1 MGSIDFLLFL
11 KVCLCLG
18 RVRLDSLYLMVKR
31 RIGLMTGGGDA
42 PGLNGIIEA
51 TVRSLA
57 NHPIELVGIR
67 DGFEGIFSR
76 RTVSLTSEGV
86 WNAHA
91 NAGTLLGT
99 SNKSSTK
106 GREAEF
112 FQAFGEL
119 KLDGLIAAG
128 GDGTFEGLSRVIK
141 GLNLIGVPKTI
152 DNDLQGT
159 DVTFGFDTACAVVA
173 EAVDALRA
181 TADAHRR
188 VLVVEAMG
196 RTAGWIALGGGLA
209 SYADAILVPER
220 PFDRAALKA
229 HLTKL
234 QAGGRRGAM
243 IVVGE
248 GAYAIGESPKI
259 AFRVEG
265 SPQAD
270 RFGGIAE
277 NIARWVEKE
286 TGWESRHVVL
296 GHLQRSR
303 HPTTTDRFITASMGV
318 EISRMVLEN
327 AWGQAVVVRGGIVTR
342 APLSDIMKP
351 PRLVDSEHRWV
362 KIAQSLGIFI

>member
-1 MGSIDFLLFL
+1 M
-11 KVCLCLG
+11 K
-18 RVRLDSLYLMVKR
+18 K

-51 TVRSLA
+51 TVRALA
-57 NHPIELVGIR
+57 PYPIELVGIR
-67 DGFEGIFSR
+67 DGFEGIYNG
-76 RTVSLTSEGV
+76 TTCSLTPENV
-86 WNAHA
+86 LNAHA
-91 NAGTLLGT
+91 SAGTLLGT

-106 GREAEF
+106 GREEEF
-112 FQAFGEL
+112 LKAFNSL
-119 KLDGLIAAG
+119 KLEGLIAAG

-141 GLNLIGVPKTI
+141 GVKLIGVPKTI

-159 DVTFGFDTACAVVA
+159 DVTFGFDTACAVVS

-188 VLVVEAMG
+188 VIVVEAMG
-196 RTAGWIALGGGLA
+196 RTAGWLALGGGLT
-209 SYADAILVPER
+209 SYADVILIPEK
-220 PFDRAALKA
+220 PFDREALKV
-229 HLTKL
+229 HLMKL
-234 QAGGRRGAM
+234 RASGRRGAT

-248 GAYAIGESPKI
+248 GAFAKGESARI

-277 NIARWVEKE
+277 QIARWVEQE

-303 HPTTTDRFITASMGV
+303 HPTTTDRFITAAMGV
-318 EISRMVLEN
+318 EIARMVMEN
-327 AWGQAVVVRGGIVTR
+327 AWGYAVVVRGGLVTR
-342 APLSDIMKP
+342 APLGDIMKP
-351 PRLVDSEHRWV
+351 ARLVDPEHRWV
-362 KIAQSLGIFI
+362 KIAEALGIYV